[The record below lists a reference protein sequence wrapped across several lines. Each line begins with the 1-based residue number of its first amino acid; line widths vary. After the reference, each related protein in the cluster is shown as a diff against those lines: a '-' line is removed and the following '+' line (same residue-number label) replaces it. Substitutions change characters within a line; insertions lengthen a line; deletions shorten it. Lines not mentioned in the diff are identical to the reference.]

1 MLRCLNPR
9 CQKMNPDGSTQCS
22 NLMCRCLLPEA
33 IVAGRYRIETLSV
46 VTVTPVDSA
55 YILRELQYILAA

>member
-33 IVAGRYRIETLSV
+33 IVAGRYRIETFISSHGY
-46 VTVTPVDSA
+46 TC
-55 YILRELQYILAA
+55 R